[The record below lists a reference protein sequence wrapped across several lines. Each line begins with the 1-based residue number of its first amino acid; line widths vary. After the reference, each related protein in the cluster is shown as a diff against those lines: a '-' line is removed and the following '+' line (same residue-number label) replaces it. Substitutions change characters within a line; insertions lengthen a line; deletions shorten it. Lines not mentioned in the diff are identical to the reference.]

1 MSDINERKNRVFAW
15 KDRESLE
22 ELARRNQAQVDLPL
36 SEELRDCCDIRE
48 YLSIIIDEYNE
59 VIRKE
64 KRFTREDLAK
74 RIHPAPEKTLS
85 YGMIRKYFSNGR
97 FPSRDF
103 MLSLCAALHMDV
115 PQTDKAMDLL
125 EFSRLYPESSNRDRI
140 ISDYLQKYC
149 FSGGAGRVDENRGK
163 EQALLNELLESERED
178 PLLKESRSNRSL
190 AQPLPEGE
198 NLKVYSR
205 SLFSVSH
212 SLLMRFDPS
221 YLDLGVSIDFKD
233 DVNRFCLYQDSTGV
247 YRLIKENGTVS
258 MIPEKKIAET
268 LKKPDIPFS
277 DVLDLHQCVNR
288 LSLEYKKQLKNAVEA
303 FGDTKNFGKRAA
315 ARVENRN
322 LALYGEVFVTS
333 CPECSRYLQIRI
345 TSKGVKYSLSHAS
358 LFSRWYLAPSVYK
371 AFYGS
376 HAKEEPVR
384 EWDSL
389 SEVKKGAEEELRVR
403 NDDAFWMH
411 GEDHLEEILP
421 AFQDLQSYLRH
432 LYDSLLESLDSK
444 DEDGTYLF
452 AVPKAI
458 HFDASL
464 LSYYLTLDDIPRS
477 YIKTASAED
486 IAMNMVTADEEAF
499 HAAYPNGLT
508 EADKEALV
516 AAYLDGAE
524 EAEDAGEKR
533 HYPETKEEVDGAYR
547 YLTDAYGLSQD
558 DLLRAW
564 ELGIWDLKEAAA
576 IKKKYASITDFV
588 KAFQPALPAEV

>member
-1 MSDINERKNRVFAW
+1 MNNANERKNRVFVW

-59 VIRKE
+59 VIQKE

-103 MLSLCAALHMDV
+103 MLALCAALHMDV

-125 EFSRLYPESSNRDRI
+125 EFSRLHPENSNRDRI
-140 ISDYLQKYC
+140 ISDYLQKYR
-149 FSGGAGRVDENRGK
+149 FSGGADRMDENRGK

-233 DVNRFCLYQDSTGV
+233 DVNKFCLYQDSTGV
-247 YRLIKENGTVS
+247 YRMVKENGALS
-258 MIPEKKIAET
+258 MVPKEKIPET
-268 LKKPDIPFS
+268 LKEPDIPFS
-277 DVLDLHQCVNR
+277 IVLDFHQCVSR
-288 LSLEYKKQLKNAVEA
+288 LSLEYKNQLKNAVEA
-303 FGDTKNFGKRAA
+303 FGDTRNFGTRAA
-315 ARVENRN
+315 ARVEEGNFV
-322 LALYGEVFVTS
+322 LYGEAFVTS

-345 TSKGVKYSLSHAS
+345 TSEGVKYSLSHTS
-358 LFSRWYLAPSVYK
+358 LFSRWYLSPSTYK

-376 HAKEEPVR
+376 SAKEEPAW

-389 SEVKKGAEEELRVR
+389 SEVKAEISEELRVR

-421 AFQDLQSYLRH
+421 AFLDLQSELRR
-432 LYDSLLESLDSK
+432 LYGSLLESLSSQE
-444 DEDGTYLF
+444 EDGTYLF
-452 AVPKAI
+452 AIPKDI

-477 YIKTASAED
+477 YIKTESAED
-486 IAMNMVTADEEAF
+486 IVMGMVTADEKAF
-499 HAAYPNGLT
+499 RAAYPNGLT
-508 EADKEALV
+508 AVDKEALV

-524 EAEDAGEKR
+524 EAEGAGEKR
-533 HYPETKEEVDGAYR
+533 LYPETNEEVDGAYQ
-547 YLTDAYGLSQD
+547 YLSDEYGLSQE
-558 DLLRAW
+558 DLVRAW
-564 ELGIWDLKEAAA
+564 ELGILDLKEAAA
-576 IKKKYASITDFV
+576 VKKKYSSITNFV
-588 KAFQPALPAEV
+588 KDLGSALPAEV